1 MNARLR
7 YLKASR
13 EACTEP
19 LAASERGVVTHR
31 DSFLGH
37 AHDLSTIY
45 ALLEAGEDREAS
57 LVGAARG
64 RSDIKT
70 GSTAI

>member
-7 YLKASR
+7 YLGSTQ
-13 EACTEP
+13 EAC
-19 LAASERGVVTHR
+19 AAGVTTPADGVVTCN
-31 DSFLGH
+31 DAFTSA

-45 ALLEAGEDREAS
+45 ALLEAGEDRTAP
-57 LVGAARG
+57 LVGVGRG

>member
-7 YLKASR
+7 YLGGSR
-13 EACTEP
+13 EACTEA
-19 LAASERGVVTHR
+19 LTARECGVVTRR
-31 DSFLGH
+31 DSFVGG
-37 AHDLSTIY
+37 AHDLSTIC
-45 ALLEAGEDREAS
+45 ALLEAGEDRKAPF
-57 LVGAARG
+57 VGVARG